1 MAKMYPKGYYLDKN
15 KKMADADI
23 EDKGTPKVPTKEE
36 FDAMPPKQQEARKR
50 AAMMQNLNLS
60 PKEKAA
66 KKAMENKKMEGM
78 KKMNMGGMTAP
89 MMGDPKSKKPMM
101 PPKRKPAPRP
111 SPIVDPMAKAPDPR
125 MKDPRAKRGAMPMMQ
140 EGGAVPA
147 YKAGMKVRGYGMAR
161 GGKACK
167 MR

>member
-1 MAKMYPKGYYLDKN
+1 MAMDRSSMSKQISNAPTTKDKN
-15 KKMADADI
+15 KQKKTDEGSSAEGARKAGKKKFFEMY
-23 EDKGTPKVPTKEE
+23 EDDGRTPKNK
-36 FDAMPPKQQEARKR
+36 
-50 AAMMQNLNLS
+50 
-60 PKEKAA
+60 
-66 KKAMENKKMEGM
+66 ENKVKKPM

-147 YKAGMKVRGYGMAR
+147 YKAGKKVRGYGMAR
-161 GGKACK
+161 SGKACK

>member
-1 MAKMYPKGYYLDKN
+1 MNRSSMSQQVSNAPTTKDKN
-15 KKMADADI
+15 KQKNTDKNSSPKGAREAGKKKFFEMY
-23 EDKGTPKVPTKEE
+23 EDDGRTPK
-36 FDAMPPKQQEARKR
+36 
-50 AAMMQNLNLS
+50 N
-60 PKEKAA
+60 KEKEM
-66 KKAMENKKMEGM
+66 KGM